1 MKNIRLLAV
10 AAALFLAQHSAF
22 ARGFLGNSQDSVFVV
37 RALASAQGD
46 TSIGNVTLHFARQL
60 LGRPYVAHTLEVGDD
75 HTLVVNTRQLDCTTL
90 VENVVALSQCH
101 NAGDATFEG
110 FLNRLERLRY
120 RGGIMDGYTS
130 RLHYFTDWICDNG
143 TKGLVSEVQSP
154 NPPFTAVQT
163 INVGYMSGHSEAYK
177 ALREHP
183 EYVGSI
189 KKMEHSLKGKRFR
202 YIPKTSVANTKL
214 MRNTVH
220 DGDIIAIVGGKQGID
235 IAHLGFAVWR
245 SNGLHLL
252 NASMLHGKV
261 VEEPMTLR
269 QYLGKH
275 KTHKGIRIV
284 RLNGASD

>member
-1 MKNIRLLAV
+1 MAV
-10 AAALFLAQHSAF
+10 ATALVLAQPSVF
-22 ARGFLGNSQDSVFVV
+22 ARGFLGDSQDSVFVV
-37 RALASAQGD
+37 RALASAQGGA
-46 TSIGNVTLHFARQL
+46 SIGNVTLHFARQL

-75 HTLVVNTRQLDCTTL
+75 HTIVVNTRQLDCTTL

-101 NAGDATFEG
+101 NAGDTTFEG
-110 FLNRLERLRY
+110 FLKRLERLRY
-120 RGGIMDGYTS
+120 RGGRMDGYTS

-143 TKGLVSEVQSP
+143 AKGLVSEVQSS
-154 NPPFTAVQT
+154 NSPFTAVQT
-163 INVGYMSGHSEAYK
+163 INVGYMSSHPKTYK

-183 EYVGSI
+183 EYVGAI
-189 KKMEHSLKGKRFR
+189 KKMEQSLKGKKFR
-202 YIPKTSVANTKL
+202 YIPKTGVTNTKL
-214 MRNTVH
+214 MRSAVH

-245 SNGLHLL
+245 IDGLHLL

-261 VEEPMTLR
+261 VEEPMALR

-284 RLNGASD
+284 RLNAAND